1 MVVPFPVV
9 FCTTITL
16 GLEVIGIVVIL
27 VVVPREGGR
36 KGGMS

>member
-1 MVVPFPVV
+1 
-9 FCTTITL
+9 L